1 MSRAMSMKSKSAS
14 KQHGAIGLMMAV
26 AMLALVLFAALAID
40 MARLTYQKQAL
51 QSVAD
56 IAALEVSRSNPYFI
70 DGDMS
75 AIENE
80 LQTKYQAQDKVTS
93 LEVRSG
99 SAKIED
105 SQWVFSES
113 EPSATAFNSDYSAAQ
128 VVVTKSVPQSM
139 IAGGL
144 FGDNTLVL
152 TARAAI
158 QKSGVIRFGV
168 GTELLKIEPSESSL
182 LNSVLSG
189 LLGTSINLGV
199 AGYQGL
205 VDSKIMIG
213 SLVNQVGIASVDEV
227 LNSQLELANLSDYL
241 NLDDG
246 VGELLDQVSQLNVTV
261 GDIIGISP
269 GRESA
274 ALATTLSALDIIRAA
289 AIYAGN
295 GKTGISIP
303 NLDVNVLGLVSASGS
318 LSIIEAPKFKVAL
331 LPIKAGE
338 EPMVENTQLDLVL
351 TNEVNVLGLLGVKIN
366 MRVKGAS
373 SEAKITDSND
383 DSYGRFIDIA
393 VTRKLTSIKI
403 DEISVK
409 ALSLITLLKAKPEVT
424 LTNNNAYDDVRVY
437 LSDIPADGFYEKS
450 LSTNNLGI
458 VVDANVSV
466 LGIGLGLLLDADGIL
481 GGLISDLIS
490 GLLMPVLNVLGLS
503 LNDTTVWVDAAGT
516 TQYGLIK

>member
-1 MSRAMSMKSKSAS
+1 MSRAASMKSKSAS

-80 LQTKYQAQDKVTS
+80 LEAKYQAQDKVTS

-144 FGDNTLVL
+144 FGDNTVVL

-158 QKSGVIRFGV
+158 QKSGVIRFGI
-168 GTELLKIEPSESSL
+168 GTELLNIDSAQSNL

-189 LLGTSINLGV
+189 LLGTSIDLGIG
-199 AGYQGL
+199 GYQGL
-205 VDSKIMIG
+205 ADTKIMIG
-213 SLVNQVGIASVDEV
+213 SLVNQVGIASVEEV
-227 LNSQLELANLSDYL
+227 LSSQLELANLSDYL

-246 VGELLDQVSQLNVTV
+246 VGKLLDQVSQLNVTV

-289 AIYAGN
+289 AISAGN
-295 GKTGISIP
+295 GKNGIDISIDEVIIP
-303 NLDVNVLGLVSASGS
+303 GVTDLNVEAEFIESPQFEVS
-318 LSIIEAPKFKVAL
+318 L
-331 LPIKAGE
+331 LPIQAGS
-338 EPMVENTQLDLVL
+338 EPSVSNEQINLRLKSGVKLLTLLSVTDLTLEVEGATAEATIVSSGQDGNGTYINIEVTRSISDIRAKLTALLGLISADIQLSVNNSPLKNNIIVYLTDLDAQKPTVFDIAEMD
-351 TNEVNVLGLLGVKIN
+351 TNKKISFSIDSVSVSVLGLLN
-366 MRVKGAS
+366 ADL
-373 SEAKITDSND
+373 AKSNLV
-383 DSYGRFIDIA
+383 A
-393 VTRKLTSIKI
+393 
-403 DEISVK
+403 
-409 ALSLITLLKAKPEVT
+409 AL
-424 LTNNNAYDDVRVY
+424 N
-437 LSDIPADGFYEKS
+437 
-450 LSTNNLGI
+450 
-458 VVDANVSV
+458 
-466 LGIGLGLLLDADGIL
+466 GLLDLVMPIL
-481 GGLISDLIS
+481 SK
-490 GLLMPVLNVLGLS
+490 LGLS
-503 LNDTTVWVDAAGT
+503 LNETTIWVDAAGT